1 MELSKIN
8 NNFYEKINSSRKFE
22 SLQSCLKKIN
32 KEYINKLPK
41 LFFTYMDKNL
51 KFDIYENQ
59 LKNLF
64 NYQFNEKVIFE
75 KLNAQYEK
83 EKNKINISLFEI
95 SSNEFYYK
103 NYKNDSIKIVNYKN
117 ADADKEDDDNFDKFK
132 EELQGWFDV
141 NSKSENVINIIIM
154 NFEKFNKY
162 GLLIINDLTFKV
174 KNGKDYILFYK
185 NEDWIPTSLKSVEK
199 IKIDKIEEI
208 LNLEIIKLKAK
219 KLFMKKKLRLFLN
232 YVDRLFEKKIITNDE
247 KENESKTYLDELV
260 FKINQE
266 WAIFYN
272 YDICKFYV
280 NAIDVNKLKQLINE
294 IYSKINV
301 SGFKNDIIN
310 LIINK
315 LNKNLSFMN
324 KDNNSELRDKIIN
337 IYKIKFNS
345 EKSFFSNIFYKYFEK
360 KYTDIKKIMKN
371 DFINQFLDKVKYK

>member
-1 MELSKIN
+1 MKLSEIN

-22 SLQSCLKKIN
+22 SFQSCLKKIN

-64 NYQFNEKVIFE
+64 NYQFNEKAIFE

-174 KNGKDYILFYK
+174 KNGKNYILLYK

-219 KLFMKKKLRLFLN
+219 KLFMKKNF
-232 YVDRLFEKKIITNDE
+232 V
-247 KENESKTYLDELV
+247 
-260 FKINQE
+260 
-266 WAIFYN
+266 
-272 YDICKFYV
+272 
-280 NAIDVNKLKQLINE
+280 
-294 IYSKINV
+294 
-301 SGFKNDIIN
+301 
-310 LIINK
+310 
-315 LNKNLSFMN
+315 
-324 KDNNSELRDKIIN
+324 
-337 IYKIKFNS
+337 
-345 EKSFFSNIFYKYFEK
+345 YF
-360 KYTDIKKIMKN
+360 
-371 DFINQFLDKVKYK
+371 